1 MLGRLAGRKRRR
13 GWDACSWPV
22 HHPRRL
28 PNATVL
34 DVIQEMEEGEG
45 DTADDD
51 DQLGLVKGGLRVPE
65 EDRLMDIRTMVF
77 GMGVS
82 GDLRVGWVFS
92 FFLLFWFNMLILF
105 LTCRYKYVPNV
116 LKEIL
121 FPSPRSSS
129 ADQPPPRKRRRTLE
143 TEDVEMESTDNNS
156 VTPTSSVPEHG
167 DSLRPVILETV
178 KESYLLSP
186 SILSSSP
193 SVDGLQTYDIALIL
207 EAEVVVEEEPPL
219 VESERN
225 AVLDGDNDTPSP
237 TKPFHAMNDLST
249 IEKIEP
255 LVPPQIVVAQ
265 SSKTSS
271 GSVRHKPVEEILL
284 PSSSP
289 PTDTLTLED
298 ETAKPQFAVQVLQ
311 RNLTRDMFRFE
322 NEGVYVKE
330 DGGVGGGME
339 TEWVIQV
346 KDWKWAPKS
355 LSSRERI

>member
-1 MLGRLAGRKRRR
+1 
-13 GWDACSWPV
+13 
-22 HHPRRL
+22 
-28 PNATVL
+28 
-34 DVIQEMEEGEG
+34 
-45 DTADDD
+45 
-51 DQLGLVKGGLRVPE
+51 
-65 EDRLMDIRTMVF
+65 
-77 GMGVS
+77 
-82 GDLRVGWVFS
+82 
-92 FFLLFWFNMLILF
+92 MLILF

-129 ADQPPPRKRRRTLE
+129 ADQPPPRKRRRTQE
-143 TEDVEMESTDNNS
+143 TEDVEMESTDNNNATS
-156 VTPTSSVPEHG
+156 TSSVPQYG
-167 DSLRPVILETV
+167 DTLRPVILETV

-193 SVDGLQTYDIALIL
+193 SVDVRQTYDIALIL

-225 AVLDGDNDTPSP
+225 VLLDGDNDTPSP
-237 TKPFHAMNDLST
+237 SKPFHAMNDLST
-249 IEKIEP
+249 TEKTEP
-255 LVPPQIVVAQ
+255 TVPPQIVVPQ
-265 SSKTSS
+265 SSKTS
-271 GSVRHKPVEEILL
+271 GSIVRKPIEEILIP

-330 DGGVGGGME
+330 DGDGGSGME

-346 KDWKWAPKS
+346 KDWKWAPNS